1 VLLLE
6 FQAFLINGL
15 VNTLLLSLAM
25 IVGGTLF
32 AIIFAAGLSVRSTV
46 LSRSVYL
53 LVECLRDIPLMVT
66 VLLVYFVLPN
76 IGVSLDPFWS
86 STLSVSI
93 WGGANGA
100 HIIRAGLAAVPKG
113 QWEAA
118 QAFGLRGW
126 KGLGLVI
133 LPQAMPGILPP
144 YISLVTRLVQ
154 ASSLGAVIGV
164 NELFRSGQVLIEQTT
179 LSRGGSP
186 AYVVYGAILVVY
198 FILCWMISLAG
209 RQLEKHFAKPFQRSA
224 ASVGATGGDQFVLPP
239 PAPLEVRT

>member
-1 VLLLE
+1 MLLLE
-6 FQAFLINGL
+6 FRAFLIDGFI
-15 VNTLLLSLAM
+15 NTLLLSMAI
-25 IVGGTLF
+25 IVGGALF
-32 AIIFAAGLSVRSTV
+32 AIVFAAGLSLRSRL

-76 IGVSLDPFWS
+76 IGVSLNPFWS

-100 HIIRAGLAAVPKG
+100 HIIRAGLGAVPKG
-113 QWEAA
+113 QWESA

-126 KGLGLVI
+126 KGLVLVI
-133 LPQAMPGILPP
+133 LPQAMPVILPP
-144 YISLVTRLVQ
+144 YVSLVTGLVQ

-186 AYVVYGAILVVY
+186 AYLVYGAILLVY
-198 FILCWMISLAG
+198 FALCWTISLAG
-209 RQLEKHFAKPFQRSA
+209 RRLERHFAKPFQRSA
-224 ASVGATGGDQFVLPP
+224 PGVAVKSGDQFALPA

>member
-1 VLLLE
+1 MLLLE
-6 FQAFLINGL
+6 FRAFLIDGL
-15 VNTLLLSLAM
+15 INTLLLSLAI

-32 AIIFAAGLSVRSTV
+32 AVVFSAGLSVRSTV
-46 LSRSVYL
+46 LSRFVYL

-76 IGVSLDPFWS
+76 IGLSLDPFWS

-100 HIIRAGLAAVPKG
+100 HIIRGGLASVPKG
-113 QWEAA
+113 QWESA

-126 KGLGLVI
+126 KGLVLVI
-133 LPQAMPGILPP
+133 VPQAMPVILPP
-144 YISLVTRLVQ
+144 YVSLVTGLVQ

-164 NELFRSGQVLIEQTT
+164 NELFRSGQVLIEQAT

-186 AYVVYGAILVVY
+186 AYLVYGAILVVY
-198 FILCWMISLAG
+198 FVLCWLISLGG
-209 RQLEKHFAKPFQRSA
+209 RQLEKRFTRPYRRDTA
-224 ASVGATGGDQFVLPP
+224 AAARKTAETFVLPA
-239 PAPLEVRT
+239 PAPLDVRT

>member
-1 VLLLE
+1 MLLLE

-25 IVGGTLF
+25 IIGGTLF
-32 AIIFAAGLSVRSTV
+32 AIIFAAGLSVRSTL
-46 LSRSVYL
+46 LSRSAYL

-113 QWEAA
+113 QWESA

-126 KGLGLVI
+126 KGLVLVV
-133 LPQAMPGILPP
+133 LPQAMPVILPP
-144 YISLVTRLVQ
+144 YISLVTGLVQ

-186 AYVVYGAILVVY
+186 AYIVYGAILVVY
-198 FILCWMISLAG
+198 FVLCWMISLAG

-224 ASVGATGGDQFVLPP
+224 ASTAAKGGDQFALPP

>member
-1 VLLLE
+1 MLLLE
-6 FQAFLINGL
+6 FRAFLIDGFI
-15 VNTLLLSLAM
+15 NTLLLSLA
-25 IVGGTLF
+25 IIIGGTLF
-32 AIIFAAGLSVRSTV
+32 AIIFAAGLSLRSTV

-53 LVECLRDIPLMVT
+53 IVECLRDIPLMVT

-76 IGVSLDPFWS
+76 IGLSLNPFWS

-100 HIIRAGLAAVPKG
+100 HIIRAGLGAVPKG

-126 KGLGLVI
+126 KGLVLVI
-133 LPQAMPGILPP
+133 LPQAMPVILPP
-144 YISLVTRLVQ
+144 YVSLVTGLVQ

-186 AYVVYGAILVVY
+186 AYLVYGFILVIY
-198 FILCWMISLAG
+198 FVLCWAISLAG
-209 RQLEKHFAKPFQRSA
+209 RRLEKHFAKPYQRSA
-224 ASVGATGGDQFVLPP
+224 TSVAAKSGDQFVLPAS
-239 PAPLEVRT
+239 APLEVRT

>member
-6 FQAFLINGL
+6 FRAFLLDGFI
-15 VNTLLLSLAM
+15 NTLLLSLA
-25 IVGGTLF
+25 IIIGGTLF
-32 AIIFAAGLSVRSTV
+32 AIVFATGLSIRSTV
-46 LSRSVYL
+46 VSRSVYL

-76 IGVSLDPFWS
+76 IGVSLNPFWS

-100 HIIRAGLAAVPKG
+100 HIIRAGLGSVPKG
-113 QWEAA
+113 QWESA

-126 KGLGLVI
+126 KGLVLVI
-133 LPQAMPGILPP
+133 APQAMPVILPP
-144 YISLVTRLVQ
+144 YISLVTGLVQ

-186 AYVVYGAILVVY
+186 AYLVYGAILVVY
-198 FILCWMISLAG
+198 FVLCWMISLAG

-224 ASVGATGGDQFVLPP
+224 ASAAAKRDDQFVLPAP
-239 PAPLEVRT
+239 EPLEVRS